1 MELQRQGVVSARAT
15 HATVSRHAYVAGGE
29 PHAGVEADAAAK
41 NPLPAPAG
49 PGAKAAQPLPAARAT
64 SLEIR
69 EAEGGLGETGRMLL
83 TAEEVAD
90 LLGMG
95 VDWVWEQ
102 SRRGRIPTVRLGRYR
117 RYRREAIEAWLAAL
131 ER

>member
-1 MELQRQGVVSARAT
+1 MSVRA
-15 HATVSRHAYVAGGE
+15 G
-29 PHAGVEADAAAK
+29 
-41 NPLPAPAG
+41 
-49 PGAKAAQPLPAARAT
+49 AARA
-64 SLEIR
+64 LEPGS
-69 EAEGGLGETGRMLL
+69 EGEGEGRALL
-83 TAEEVAD
+83 TAEEVAV

-117 RYRREAIEAWLAAL
+117 RYRREAIESWLADL